1 MGYLL
6 RIKFLTLSNHKKS
19 SMERRQLLKQS
30 AFAIAAFSFSRD
42 LFAKETSTHSEWSG
56 QSATLLQN
64 NMIRLGSNE
73 NPHGPSTLAK
83 QAMIDAVSIS
93 NRYQWDMNASL
104 KTEIGKMTGHTKDHV
119 ALGAGSSELLGVV
132 SLWAAYKKGNVVASE
147 PTFKLWMPAARRM
160 GLPTKLVP
168 LTATKHNDLNGMIQ
182 AMDEQTK
189 MVYLCNPNNPTGTV
203 SPTSELENFIKK
215 VASNTILLVDEA
227 YTDYYDTPSM
237 AHLIDT
243 YPNLV
248 IAKTF
253 SKTFG
258 MAGARVGY
266 VLAHPSTIKQ
276 LNEFQAWANAGPS
289 AVSMQGALAA
299 IKDKSFVAYCKS
311 ENIKAKD
318 ILYKGF
324 DELGIKHIK
333 SFTSF
338 VYFDTAT
345 YKKDIPAL
353 LLANNIMGARP
364 FEQNSS
370 WLRIS
375 IGTVAEMEKVVA
387 VLKAG
392 V

>member
-1 MGYLL
+1 MQ
-6 RIKFLTLSNHKKS
+6 
-19 SMERRQLLKQS
+19 RRQLLKQS
-30 AFAIAAFSFSRD
+30 AFAIASFSLSRE
-42 LFAKETSTHSEWSG
+42 LFANAPITNLDINSSTLNGSTNLS
-56 QSATLLQN
+56 T
-64 NMIRLGSNE
+64 MIRLGSNE

-83 QAMIDAVSIS
+83 QAMIDAVGIS
-93 NRYQWDMNASL
+93 NRYQWDMNALL
-104 KTEIGKMTGHTKDHV
+104 KTEIAKMTGHTKDHV

-168 LTATKHNDLNGMIQ
+168 LTSTKHNDLNGLMN
-182 AMDEQTK
+182 AMDPETK

-203 SPTSELENFIKK
+203 SPTSDLENFIKK
-215 VASNTILLVDEA
+215 VASTTIVLLDEA

-237 AHLIDT
+237 SKMIDA

-266 VLAHPSTIKQ
+266 VLAHPNTIKA

-289 AVSMQGALAA
+289 AVSMQGSLAA
-299 IKDKSFVAYCKS
+299 IKDKDFVTYCKQ

-318 ILYKGF
+318 ILYQGF
-324 DELGIKHIK
+324 DALGIKHIK

-353 LLANNIMGARP
+353 LLANQIIGARS
-364 FEQNSS
+364 FEENSS

-387 VLKAG
+387 VLKLG
-392 V
+392 S

>member
-1 MGYLL
+1 MQ
-6 RIKFLTLSNHKKS
+6 
-19 SMERRQLLKQS
+19 RRQLLKQS
-30 AFAIAAFSFSRD
+30 AFAIASFSLSRE
-42 LFAKETSTHSEWSG
+42 LFANAPITNLDINSSTLNGSTNLS
-56 QSATLLQN
+56 T
-64 NMIRLGSNE
+64 MIRLGSNE

-83 QAMIDAVSIS
+83 QAMIDAVGIS
-93 NRYQWDMNASL
+93 NRYQWDMNALL
-104 KTEIGKMTGHTKDHV
+104 KTEIAKMTGHTKDHV

-168 LTATKHNDLNGMIQ
+168 LTSTKHNDLNGLMN
-182 AMDEQTK
+182 AMDQETK

-203 SPTSELENFIKK
+203 SPTSDLENFIKK
-215 VASNTILLVDEA
+215 VASTTIVLLDEA

-237 AHLIDT
+237 SKMIDA

-266 VLAHPSTIKQ
+266 ALAHPNTIKA

-299 IKDKSFVAYCKS
+299 IKDKKFVNYCKQ

-318 ILYKGF
+318 ILYQGF
-324 DELGIKHIK
+324 DALAIKHIK

-353 LLANNIMGARP
+353 LLANQIIGARS
-364 FEQNSS
+364 FEENSS

-375 IGTVAEMEKVVA
+375 IGTIAEMEKVVA
-387 VLKAG
+387 VLKLGA
-392 V
+392 

>member
-1 MGYLL
+1 MQ
-6 RIKFLTLSNHKKS
+6 
-19 SMERRQLLKQS
+19 RRQLLKQS
-30 AFAIAAFSFSRD
+30 AFAIAAFSFSRE
-42 LFAKETSTHSEWSG
+42 LFANASITNLDINSSTLNKSTVLS
-56 QSATLLQN
+56 

-83 QAMIDAVSIS
+83 QAMIEAVGIS
-93 NRYQWDMNASL
+93 NRYQWDMNALL
-104 KTEIGKMTGHTKDHV
+104 KTEIAKMTGHTKDHV

-168 LTATKHNDLNGMIQ
+168 LTSTKHNDLNGLMN
-182 AMDEQTK
+182 AMDQDTK

-203 SPTSELENFIKK
+203 NPTSDLENFIKK
-215 VASNTILLVDEA
+215 VASTTIVLLDEA

-237 AHLIDT
+237 AKMIDA

-266 VLAHPSTIKQ
+266 VLAHPNTINY

-299 IKDKSFVAYCKS
+299 IKDKEFVAYCKQ

-318 ILYKGF
+318 ILYQGF
-324 DELGIKHIK
+324 DALGIKHIK

-345 YKKDIPAL
+345 YKKNITAL
-353 LLANNIMGARP
+353 LLANQITGARS

-387 VLKAG
+387 VLKLGA
-392 V
+392 

>member
-1 MGYLL
+1 MQ
-6 RIKFLTLSNHKKS
+6 
-19 SMERRQLLKQS
+19 RRQLLKQS
-30 AFAIAAFSFSRD
+30 AFAIAAFSFSRE
-42 LFAKETSTHSEWSG
+42 LFANASITNLDINSSTLNKSTVLS
-56 QSATLLQN
+56 

-83 QAMIDAVSIS
+83 QAMIEAVGIS
-93 NRYQWDMNASL
+93 NRYQWDMNVLL
-104 KTEIGKMTGHTKDHV
+104 KTEIAKMTGHTKDHV

-168 LTATKHNDLNGMIQ
+168 LTSTKHNDLNGLMN
-182 AMDEQTK
+182 AMDQDTK

-203 SPTSELENFIKK
+203 SPTSDLENFIKK
-215 VASNTILLVDEA
+215 VASTTIVLLDEA

-237 AHLIDT
+237 SKMIDA

-266 VLAHPSTIKQ
+266 VLAHPNTIKD

-299 IKDKSFVAYCKS
+299 IKDEEFIAYCKQ

-318 ILYKGF
+318 ILYQGF
-324 DELGIKHIK
+324 DALGIKHIK

-345 YKKDIPAL
+345 YKKNITAL
-353 LLANNIMGARP
+353 LLANQITGARS

-387 VLKAG
+387 VLKLG
-392 V
+392 S

>member
-1 MGYLL
+1 MQ
-6 RIKFLTLSNHKKS
+6 
-19 SMERRQLLKQS
+19 RRQLLKQS
-30 AFAIAAFSFSRD
+30 AFAIAAFSFSRE
-42 LFAKETSTHSEWSG
+42 LFANASITNLDINSST
-56 QSATLLQN
+56 L
-64 NMIRLGSNE
+64 IRLGSNE

-83 QAMIDAVSIS
+83 QAMIDAVGIS
-93 NRYQWDMNASL
+93 NRYQWDMNTVL
-104 KTEIGKMTGHTKDHV
+104 KTEIAKMTGHTKDHV

-168 LTATKHNDLNGMIQ
+168 LTSTKHNDLNGIIN
-182 AMDEQTK
+182 AMDQETK

-203 SPTSELENFIKK
+203 SPTSDLENFIKK
-215 VASNTILLVDEA
+215 VASTTIVLLDEA

-237 AHLIDT
+237 AKMIDT

-266 VLAHPSTIKQ
+266 VLAHPNTIKD

-299 IKDKSFVAYCKS
+299 INDKEFVAYCKQ

-318 ILYKGF
+318 ILYQGF
-324 DELGIKHIK
+324 DALGIKHIK

-353 LLANNIMGARP
+353 LLANQIVGARS

-387 VLKAG
+387 VLKLGA
-392 V
+392 

>member
-1 MGYLL
+1 
-6 RIKFLTLSNHKKS
+6 
-19 SMERRQLLKQS
+19 MERRQLLKQS

-42 LFAKETSTHSEWSG
+42 LFAKETTVFSKSIG
-56 QSATLLQN
+56 LNATLLQN
-64 NMIRLGSNE
+64 NTIRLGSNE

-83 QAMIDAVSIS
+83 QAMMDAVSIS
-93 NRYQWDMNASL
+93 NRYQWDMNATL

-119 ALGAGSSELLGVV
+119 ALGAGSSELLGIV
-132 SLWAAYKKGNVVASE
+132 SLWAAYQKGNVVASE

-168 LTATKHNDLNGMIQ
+168 LTDAKHNDLNGLLQ

-299 IKDKSFVAYCKS
+299 IKDKAFVAYCKS

-324 DELGIKHIK
+324 DDLGIKHIK

>member
-1 MGYLL
+1 
-6 RIKFLTLSNHKKS
+6 
-19 SMERRQLLKQS
+19 MERRQLLKQS
-30 AFAIAAFSFSRD
+30 AFVIAAFSFSREV
-42 LFAKETSTHSEWSG
+42 FANGSNLKLGSNASTLTG
-56 QSATLLQN
+56 ATFES

-93 NRYQWDMNASL
+93 NRYQWDMNGEL
-104 KTEIGKMTGHTKDHV
+104 KTEIAKMTGHTKDHI
-119 ALGAGSSELLGVV
+119 ALGAGSSELLGIV

-168 LTATKHNDLNGMIQ
+168 LTSTKHNDLNGIMN
-182 AMDEQTK
+182 AMDQETK

-203 SPTSELENFIKK
+203 SPTSDLENFIKK
-215 VASNTILLVDEA
+215 VASTTIVLLDEA

-237 AHLIDT
+237 SKMIDA

-266 VLAHPSTIKQ
+266 VLAHPNTIKA

-299 IKDKSFVAYCKS
+299 IKDKEFVAYCKQ

-318 ILYKGF
+318 ILYQGF
-324 DELGIKHIK
+324 DALGIKHIK

-353 LLANNIMGARP
+353 LLANQITGARS

-387 VLKAG
+387 VLKLGA
-392 V
+392 

>member
-1 MGYLL
+1 MQ
-6 RIKFLTLSNHKKS
+6 
-19 SMERRQLLKQS
+19 RRQLLKQS
-30 AFAIAAFSFSRD
+30 AFAIASFSLSRE
-42 LFAKETSTHSEWSG
+42 LFANAPITNLDINSSTLNRSTVLS
-56 QSATLLQN
+56 

-83 QAMIDAVSIS
+83 QAMIDAVGIS
-93 NRYQWDMNASL
+93 NRYQWDMNAVL
-104 KTEIGKMTGHTKDHV
+104 KIEIAKMTGHTKDHV

-168 LTATKHNDLNGMIQ
+168 LTSTKHNDLNGLMN
-182 AMDEQTK
+182 AMDQETK

-203 SPTSELENFIKK
+203 SPISDLENFIKK
-215 VASNTILLVDEA
+215 VASTTIVLLDEA

-237 AHLIDT
+237 SKMINA

-266 VLAHPSTIKQ
+266 VLAHPNTIKA

-299 IKDKSFVAYCKS
+299 IKDKEFVTYCKQ
-311 ENIKAKD
+311 ENIKVKD
-318 ILYKGF
+318 ILYQGF
-324 DELGIKHIK
+324 DALGIKYIK

-353 LLANNIMGARP
+353 LLANQITGARS

-387 VLKAG
+387 VLKLGA
-392 V
+392 

>member
-1 MGYLL
+1 MQ
-6 RIKFLTLSNHKKS
+6 
-19 SMERRQLLKQS
+19 RRQLLKQS
-30 AFAIAAFSFSRD
+30 AFAIAAFSFSRE
-42 LFAKETSTHSEWSG
+42 LFANVSITNLDINSSTLNKSTVLS
-56 QSATLLQN
+56 

-83 QAMIDAVSIS
+83 QAMIEAVGIS
-93 NRYQWDMNASL
+93 NRYQWDMNVLL
-104 KTEIGKMTGHTKDHV
+104 KTEIAKMTGHTKDHV

-168 LTATKHNDLNGMIQ
+168 LTSTKHNDLNGLMN
-182 AMDEQTK
+182 AMDQDTK

-203 SPTSELENFIKK
+203 SPTSDLENFIKK
-215 VASNTILLVDEA
+215 VASTTIVLLDEA

-237 AHLIDT
+237 SKMIDA

-266 VLAHPSTIKQ
+266 VLAHPNTIKD

-299 IKDKSFVAYCKS
+299 IKDEEFIAYCKQ

-318 ILYKGF
+318 ILYQGF
-324 DELGIKHIK
+324 DALGIKHIK

-353 LLANNIMGARP
+353 LLANQITGARS

-387 VLKAG
+387 VLKLG
-392 V
+392 S

>member
-1 MGYLL
+1 
-6 RIKFLTLSNHKKS
+6 
-19 SMERRQLLKQS
+19 MERRQLLKQA
-30 AFAIAAFSFSRD
+30 AFAIGAFSISRE
-42 LFAKETSTHSEWSG
+42 LFAKDGGTYMHGS
-56 QSATLLQN
+56 LLNSKFAEN

-73 NPHGPSTLAK
+73 NPHGPSVLAK
-83 QAMIDAVSIS
+83 KAMVDAISIS
-93 NRYQWDMNASL
+93 NRYQWDMNGML
-104 KTEIGKMTGHTKDHV
+104 KTEIAKMTGHTKEHI

-168 LTATKHNDLNGMIQ
+168 LTATKHNDLNGLMN
-182 AMDEQTK
+182 AMDAQTK
-189 MVYLCNPNNPTGTV
+189 MVYLCNPNNPTGTI
-203 SPTSELENFIKK
+203 SPELELESFIKN
-215 VASNTILLVDEA
+215 VASSTIVLLDEA
-227 YTDYYDTPSM
+227 YTDYYATPSM
-237 AHLIDT
+237 SKLVDSYH
-243 YPNLV
+243 NLV

-299 IKDKSFVAYCKS
+299 IKDKAFVDYCKK
-311 ENIKAKD
+311 ENIKAKAV
-318 ILYKGF
+318 LYKGF
-324 DELGIKHIK
+324 EDLGIEHIK
-333 SFTSF
+333 SYTSF
-338 VYFDTAT
+338 VYFDTAK
-345 YKKDIPAL
+345 YKKNIPAL
-353 LLANNIMGARP
+353 LLEHNIVGARS

-375 IGTVAEMEKVVA
+375 IGTVAEMEKVVE
-387 VLKAG
+387 VLKSG

>member
-1 MGYLL
+1 
-6 RIKFLTLSNHKKS
+6 
-19 SMERRQLLKQS
+19 MERRQLLKQS
-30 AFAIAAFSFSRD
+30 AFAIAAFSFSRE
-42 LFAKETSTHSEWSG
+42 LFANPSNVKLGSNASTLTG
-56 QSATLLQN
+56 PLFQS

-83 QAMIDAVSIS
+83 QAMIDAVGIS
-93 NRYQWDMNASL
+93 NRYQWDMNALL
-104 KTEIGKMTGHTKDHV
+104 KTEIAKMTGHTKDHV

-168 LTATKHNDLNGMIQ
+168 LTSTKHNDLNGLMN
-182 AMDEQTK
+182 AMDQETK

-203 SPTSELENFIKK
+203 SPTSDLENFIKK
-215 VASNTILLVDEA
+215 VASTTIVLLDEA

-237 AHLIDT
+237 SKMIDA

-266 VLAHPSTIKQ
+266 VLAHPNTIKA

-299 IKDKSFVAYCKS
+299 IKDKEFVAYCKQ

-318 ILYKGF
+318 ILYQGF
-324 DELGIKHIK
+324 DALGIKHIK

-345 YKKDIPAL
+345 YKKDIPVL
-353 LLANNIMGARP
+353 LLANQITGARS
-364 FEQNSS
+364 FEENSS

-387 VLKAG
+387 VLKLGA
-392 V
+392 

>member
-1 MGYLL
+1 
-6 RIKFLTLSNHKKS
+6 
-19 SMERRQLLKQS
+19 MERRQLLKQS
-30 AFAIAAFSFSRD
+30 AFAIAAFSFSRE
-42 LFAKETSTHSEWSG
+42 LFANPSNVKLGSNASTLTG
-56 QSATLLQN
+56 PLFQS

-83 QAMIDAVSIS
+83 QAMIDAVGIS
-93 NRYQWDMNASL
+93 NRYQWDMNGEL
-104 KTEIGKMTGHTKDHV
+104 KTEIAKMTGHTKDHV
-119 ALGAGSSELLGVV
+119 ALGAGSSELLGIV
-132 SLWAAYKKGNVVASE
+132 SLWAAFKKGNVVASE

-168 LTATKHNDLNGMIQ
+168 LTETKHNDLNGLMN
-182 AMDEQTK
+182 AMDDQTR

-203 SPTSELENFIKK
+203 SPTSVLEEFIKK
-215 VASNTILLVDEA
+215 VASTTIVLLDEA

-237 AHLIDT
+237 SKMIDA

-266 VLAHPSTIKQ
+266 VLAHPNTIKQ

-299 IKDKSFVAYCKS
+299 IKDKAFVTYCKQ

-324 DELGIKHIK
+324 DALGIKHIK

-345 YKKDIPAL
+345 YKKDVPAL
-353 LLANNIMGARP
+353 LLANQITGARS

-387 VLKAG
+387 VLKLGA
-392 V
+392 

>member
-1 MGYLL
+1 MQ
-6 RIKFLTLSNHKKS
+6 
-19 SMERRQLLKQS
+19 RRQLLKQS
-30 AFAIAAFSFSRD
+30 AFAIASFSLSRE
-42 LFAKETSTHSEWSG
+42 LFANAPITNLDINSSTLNGSTNLS
-56 QSATLLQN
+56 T
-64 NMIRLGSNE
+64 MIRLGSNE

-83 QAMIDAVSIS
+83 QAMIDAVGIS
-93 NRYQWDMNASL
+93 NRYQWDMNALL
-104 KTEIGKMTGHTKDHV
+104 KTEIAKMTGHTKDHV

-168 LTATKHNDLNGMIQ
+168 LTSTKHNDLNGLMN
-182 AMDEQTK
+182 AMDPETK

-203 SPTSELENFIKK
+203 SPTSDLENFIKK
-215 VASNTILLVDEA
+215 VASTTIVLLDEA

-237 AHLIDT
+237 SKMIDA

-266 VLAHPSTIKQ
+266 ALAHPNTIKA

-299 IKDKSFVAYCKS
+299 IKDKEFVNYCKQ

-318 ILYKGF
+318 ILYQGF
-324 DELGIKHIK
+324 DALGIKHIK

-353 LLANNIMGARP
+353 LLANQIIGARS
-364 FEQNSS
+364 FEENSS

-387 VLKAG
+387 VLKIGA
-392 V
+392 

>member
-1 MGYLL
+1 
-6 RIKFLTLSNHKKS
+6 
-19 SMERRQLLKQS
+19 MERRQLLKQS
-30 AFAIAAFSFSRD
+30 GFAIAAFCYSRD
-42 LFAKETSTHSEWSG
+42 LFANHTAAN
-56 QSATLLQN
+56 ATLNHSNPFFLEN

-73 NPHGPSTLAK
+73 NPHGPSPLAK
-83 QAMIDAVSIS
+83 QAMLAAVNIS
-93 NRYQWDMNASL
+93 NRYQWDMNGL
-104 KTEIGKMTGHTKDHV
+104 LRTEIAKLTGHTKEHIT
-119 ALGAGSSELLGVV
+119 LGAGSSELLGVV

-147 PTFKLWMPAARRM
+147 PTFKLWMPAARKM

-168 LTATKHNDLNGMIQ
+168 LTAAKHNDLDGLVK
-182 AMDEQTK
+182 AMDDQTK

-203 SPTSELENFIKK
+203 SPTADLENFIKK
-215 VASNTILLVDEA
+215 VAATTIVLLDEA

-237 AHLIDT
+237 SKLVDQ

-266 VLAHPSTIKQ
+266 VLAHPDTIKQ
-276 LNEFQAWANAGPS
+276 LNELQAWANAGPS
-289 AVSMQGALAA
+289 AVSMRGALAA
-299 IKDKSFVAYCKS
+299 MGDTAFVDFCKK
-311 ENIKAKD
+311 ENVKAKE

-324 DELGIKHIK
+324 EALNINHIK

-338 VYFDTAT
+338 VYFDTAS

-353 LLANNIMGARP
+353 LLANNIIGARS
-364 FEQNSS
+364 FEQNST

-375 IGTVAEMEKVVA
+375 IGTVAEMEKVVE
-387 VLKAG
+387 VLKTNASIG
-392 V
+392 

>member
-1 MGYLL
+1 MQ
-6 RIKFLTLSNHKKS
+6 
-19 SMERRQLLKQS
+19 RRQLLKQS
-30 AFAIAAFSFSRD
+30 AFAIAAFSFSRE
-42 LFAKETSTHSEWSG
+42 LFANATITNLDINSST
-56 QSATLLQN
+56 L
-64 NMIRLGSNE
+64 IRLGSNE
-73 NPHGPSTLAK
+73 NPHGPSSLAK
-83 QAMIDAVSIS
+83 QAMIDAVGIS
-93 NRYQWDMNASL
+93 NRYQWDMNTVL
-104 KTEIGKMTGHTKDHV
+104 KTEIAKMTGHTKDHV

-168 LTATKHNDLNGMIQ
+168 LTSTKHNDLNGIMNS
-182 AMDEQTK
+182 MDQETK

-203 SPTSELENFIKK
+203 SPTSDLENFIKK
-215 VASNTILLVDEA
+215 VASTTIVLLDEA

-237 AHLIDT
+237 AKMINA

-266 VLAHPSTIKQ
+266 VLAHPNTIKE

-299 IKDKSFVAYCKS
+299 IKDKEFVAYCKQ

-318 ILYKGF
+318 ILYQGF
-324 DELGIKHIK
+324 DALGIKHIK

-353 LLANNIMGARP
+353 LLANQITGARS

-387 VLKAG
+387 VLKLGA
-392 V
+392 

>member
-1 MGYLL
+1 MQ
-6 RIKFLTLSNHKKS
+6 
-19 SMERRQLLKQS
+19 RRQLLKQS
-30 AFAIAAFSFSRD
+30 AFAIAAFSFSRE
-42 LFAKETSTHSEWSG
+42 LFANVSITNLDINSSTLNKSTVLS
-56 QSATLLQN
+56 

-83 QAMIDAVSIS
+83 QAMIEAVGIS
-93 NRYQWDMNASL
+93 NRYQWDMNVLL
-104 KTEIGKMTGHTKDHV
+104 KTEIAKMTGHTKDHV

-168 LTATKHNDLNGMIQ
+168 LTSTKHNDLNGLMNT
-182 AMDEQTK
+182 MDQDTK

-203 SPTSELENFIKK
+203 SPTSDLENFIKK
-215 VASNTILLVDEA
+215 VASTTIVLLDEA

-237 AHLIDT
+237 SKMIDA

-266 VLAHPSTIKQ
+266 VLAHPNTIKD

-299 IKDKSFVAYCKS
+299 IKDKEFIAYCKQ

-318 ILYKGF
+318 ILYQGF
-324 DELGIKHIK
+324 DALGIKHIK

-353 LLANNIMGARP
+353 LLANQITGARS

-387 VLKAG
+387 VLKLG
-392 V
+392 S

>member
-1 MGYLL
+1 
-6 RIKFLTLSNHKKS
+6 
-19 SMERRQLLKQS
+19 MERRQLLKQS
-30 AFAIAAFSFSRD
+30 AFAIAAFSFSREV
-42 LFAKETSTHSEWSG
+42 FANASNLKLGSNASTLTG
-56 QSATLLQN
+56 ATFQS

-83 QAMIDAVSIS
+83 QAMIDAVGIS
-93 NRYQWDMNASL
+93 NRYQWDMNGEL
-104 KTEIGKMTGHTKDHV
+104 KTEIAKMTGHTKDHV
-119 ALGAGSSELLGVV
+119 ALGAGSSELLGIV
-132 SLWAAYKKGNVVASE
+132 SLWAAFKKGNVVASE

-168 LTATKHNDLNGMIQ
+168 LTETKHNDLNGLMN
-182 AMDEQTK
+182 AMDDQTR

-203 SPTSELENFIKK
+203 SPTSVLEEFIKK
-215 VASNTILLVDEA
+215 VASTTIVLLDEA

-237 AHLIDT
+237 SKMIDA

-266 VLAHPSTIKQ
+266 VLAHPNTIKQ

-299 IKDKSFVAYCKS
+299 IKDKAFVTYCKQ

-324 DELGIKHIK
+324 DALGIKHIK

-345 YKKDIPAL
+345 YKKDVPAL
-353 LLANNIMGARP
+353 LLANQITGARS

-387 VLKAG
+387 VLKLGA
-392 V
+392 

>member
-1 MGYLL
+1 
-6 RIKFLTLSNHKKS
+6 
-19 SMERRQLLKQS
+19 MERRQLLKQS
-30 AFAIAAFSFSRD
+30 AFAIAAFSFSREV
-42 LFAKETSTHSEWSG
+42 FANGSNLKLGSNASTLTG
-56 QSATLLQN
+56 ATFQS

-93 NRYQWDMNASL
+93 NRYQWDMNGEL
-104 KTEIGKMTGHTKDHV
+104 KTEIAKMTGHTKDHV
-119 ALGAGSSELLGVV
+119 ALGAGSSELLGIV

-168 LTATKHNDLNGMIQ
+168 LTETKHNDLNGLMN
-182 AMDEQTK
+182 AMDEQTR

-203 SPTSELENFIKK
+203 SPTSVLEEFIKK
-215 VASNTILLVDEA
+215 VASTTIVLLDEA

-237 AHLIDT
+237 SKMIDA
-243 YPNLV
+243 YPNLI

-266 VLAHPSTIKQ
+266 VLAHPNTIKQ

-299 IKDKSFVAYCKS
+299 IKDKEFVTYCKQ
-311 ENIKAKD
+311 ENIKAKE
-318 ILYKGF
+318 ILYNGF
-324 DELGIKHIK
+324 DALGIKHIK

-353 LLANNIMGARP
+353 LLANQITGARS

-387 VLKAG
+387 VLKLG

>member
-1 MGYLL
+1 
-6 RIKFLTLSNHKKS
+6 
-19 SMERRQLLKQS
+19 MERRQLLKQS
-30 AFAIAAFSFSRD
+30 AFAIAAFSFSRE
-42 LFAKETSTHSEWSG
+42 LFANPSNVKLGSNASTLTG
-56 QSATLLQN
+56 PLFQS

-73 NPHGPSTLAK
+73 NPHGPSSLAK
-83 QAMIDAVSIS
+83 QAMIDAVGIS
-93 NRYQWDMNASL
+93 NRYQWDMNGEL
-104 KTEIGKMTGHTKDHV
+104 KTEIAQMTGHTKDHV
-119 ALGAGSSELLGVV
+119 ALGAGSSELLGIV
-132 SLWAAYKKGNVVASE
+132 SLWAAFKKGNVVASE

-168 LTATKHNDLNGMIQ
+168 LTETKHNDLNGLMN
-182 AMDEQTK
+182 AMDDQTR

-203 SPTSELENFIKK
+203 SPTSVLEEFIKK
-215 VASNTILLVDEA
+215 VASTTIVLLDEA

-237 AHLIDT
+237 SKMIDA

-266 VLAHPSTIKQ
+266 VLAHPNTIKQ

-299 IKDKSFVAYCKS
+299 IKDKAFVTYCKQ

-324 DELGIKHIK
+324 DALGIKHIK

-345 YKKDIPAL
+345 YKKDVPAL
-353 LLANNIMGARP
+353 LLANQITGARS

-387 VLKAG
+387 VLKLGA
-392 V
+392 

>member
-1 MGYLL
+1 MQ
-6 RIKFLTLSNHKKS
+6 
-19 SMERRQLLKQS
+19 RRQLLKQS
-30 AFAIAAFSFSRD
+30 AFAIASFSLSRE
-42 LFAKETSTHSEWSG
+42 LFANAPITNLDINSSTLNGSTNLS
-56 QSATLLQN
+56 T
-64 NMIRLGSNE
+64 MIRLGSNE

-83 QAMIDAVSIS
+83 QAMIDAVGIS
-93 NRYQWDMNASL
+93 NRYQWDMNALL
-104 KTEIGKMTGHTKDHV
+104 KTEIAKMTGHTKDHV

-168 LTATKHNDLNGMIQ
+168 LTSTKHNDLNGLMN
-182 AMDEQTK
+182 AMDPETK

-203 SPTSELENFIKK
+203 SPTSDLENFIKK
-215 VASNTILLVDEA
+215 VASTTIVLLDEA

-237 AHLIDT
+237 SKMIDA

-266 VLAHPSTIKQ
+266 ALAHPNTIKA

-299 IKDKSFVAYCKS
+299 IKDKKFVNYCKQ

-318 ILYKGF
+318 ILYQGF
-324 DELGIKHIK
+324 DALGIKHIK

-338 VYFDTAT
+338 VYFETAT

-353 LLANNIMGARP
+353 LLANQIIGARS
-364 FEQNSS
+364 FEENSS

-375 IGTVAEMEKVVA
+375 IGTLAEMEKVVA
-387 VLKAG
+387 VLKLGA
-392 V
+392 

>member
-1 MGYLL
+1 MQ
-6 RIKFLTLSNHKKS
+6 
-19 SMERRQLLKQS
+19 RRQLLKQS
-30 AFAIAAFSFSRD
+30 AFAIAAFSFSRE
-42 LFAKETSTHSEWSG
+42 LFANASITNLDINSST
-56 QSATLLQN
+56 L
-64 NMIRLGSNE
+64 IRLGSNE

-83 QAMIDAVSIS
+83 KAMIEAVGIS
-93 NRYQWDMNASL
+93 NRYQWDMNALL
-104 KTEIGKMTGHTKDHV
+104 KTEIAKMTGHTKDHV

-168 LTATKHNDLNGMIQ
+168 LTSTKHNDLNGLMN
-182 AMDEQTK
+182 AMDQDTK

-203 SPTSELENFIKK
+203 SPTSDLENFIKK
-215 VASNTILLVDEA
+215 VASTSIVLLDEA

-237 AHLIDT
+237 SKMIDA

-266 VLAHPSTIKQ
+266 VLAHPNTIKD

-299 IKDKSFVAYCKS
+299 IKDKEFIAYCKQ

-318 ILYKGF
+318 ILYQGF
-324 DELGIKHIK
+324 DALGIKHIK

-345 YKKDIPAL
+345 YKKNITAL
-353 LLANNIMGARP
+353 LLANQITGARS

-387 VLKAG
+387 VLKLG
-392 V
+392 S

>member
-1 MGYLL
+1 MQ
-6 RIKFLTLSNHKKS
+6 
-19 SMERRQLLKQS
+19 RRQLLKQS
-30 AFAIAAFSFSRD
+30 AFAIAAFSFSRE
-42 LFAKETSTHSEWSG
+42 LFGNASITNLDINSST
-56 QSATLLQN
+56 L
-64 NMIRLGSNE
+64 IRLGSNE

-83 QAMIDAVSIS
+83 QAMIDAVGIS
-93 NRYQWDMNASL
+93 NRYQWDMNTVL
-104 KTEIGKMTGHTKDHV
+104 KTEIAKMTGHTKDHV

-168 LTATKHNDLNGMIQ
+168 LTSTKHNDLNGIMN
-182 AMDEQTK
+182 AMDQETK

-203 SPTSELENFIKK
+203 SPTSDLENFIKK
-215 VASNTILLVDEA
+215 VASTTIVLLDEA

-237 AHLIDT
+237 AKMINA

-266 VLAHPSTIKQ
+266 VLAHPNTINY

-299 IKDKSFVAYCKS
+299 IKDKEFVAYCKQ

-318 ILYKGF
+318 ILYQGF
-324 DELGIKHIK
+324 DALGIKHIK

-338 VYFDTAT
+338 VYFDTTT

-353 LLANNIMGARP
+353 LLANQITGARS

-387 VLKAG
+387 VLKLGA
-392 V
+392 

>member
-1 MGYLL
+1 
-6 RIKFLTLSNHKKS
+6 
-19 SMERRQLLKQS
+19 MERRQLLKQS
-30 AFAIAAFSFSRD
+30 AFAIAAFTFSRD
-42 LFAKETSTHSEWSG
+42 VFANVSSVPFDTS
-56 QSATLLQN
+56 N

-73 NPHGPSTLAK
+73 NPHGPSILAK
-83 QAMIDAVSIS
+83 EAMIQAVSIS
-93 NRYQWDMNASL
+93 NRYQWDMNGLLRTTIAS
-104 KTEIGKMTGHTKDHV
+104 MTGHTKDHV
-119 ALGAGSSELLGVV
+119 ALGAGSSELLGIV
-132 SLWAAYKKGNVVASE
+132 SLWAAYKKGNVVASD

-160 GLPTKLVP
+160 GLPIKLVP
-168 LTATKHNDLNGMIQ
+168 LTPSKHNDLKGMADAI
-182 AMDEQTK
+182 DEQTK

-203 SPTSELENFIKK
+203 SPTNELEEFIKK
-215 VASNTILLVDEA
+215 VASTTIVLLDEA

-237 AHLIDT
+237 SKLIDT
-243 YPNLV
+243 YPNLI

-299 IKDKSFVAYCKS
+299 IKDTEFVAFCKK
-311 ENIKAKD
+311 ENIKAKS
-318 ILYKGF
+318 ILYNGF
-324 DELGIKHIK
+324 NDLGIVYIN
-333 SFTSF
+333 SYTSF
-338 VYFDTAT
+338 VYFDTST

-353 LLANNIMGARP
+353 LLEHQIIGARS

-375 IGTVAEMEKVVA
+375 IGTVDEMQKVVA
-387 VLKAG
+387 VLKSG

>member
-1 MGYLL
+1 MQ
-6 RIKFLTLSNHKKS
+6 
-19 SMERRQLLKQS
+19 RRQLLKQS
-30 AFAIAAFSFSRD
+30 AFAIASFSLSRE
-42 LFAKETSTHSEWSG
+42 LFAKAPITNLNINSSTLNGS
-56 QSATLLQN
+56 TNLTT
-64 NMIRLGSNE
+64 MIRLGSNE

-83 QAMIDAVSIS
+83 QAMIDAVGIS
-93 NRYQWDMNASL
+93 NRYQWDMNALL
-104 KTEIGKMTGHTKDHV
+104 KTEIAKMTGHTKDHV

-160 GLPTKLVP
+160 GLSTKLVP
-168 LTATKHNDLNGMIQ
+168 LTSTKHNDLNGLMN
-182 AMDEQTK
+182 AMDQETK
-189 MVYLCNPNNPTGTV
+189 MVYICNPNNPTGTV
-203 SPTSELENFIKK
+203 SPTSDLENFIKK
-215 VASNTILLVDEA
+215 VASTTIVLLDEA

-237 AHLIDT
+237 SKMIDA

-266 VLAHPSTIKQ
+266 VLAHPNTIKA

-289 AVSMQGALAA
+289 AVSMQGALSA
-299 IKDKSFVAYCKS
+299 IKDKDFVTYCKQ

-318 ILYKGF
+318 ILYQGF
-324 DELGIKHIK
+324 DALGIKHIK

-353 LLANNIMGARP
+353 LLANQIIGARS
-364 FEQNSS
+364 FEENSS

-387 VLKAG
+387 VLKLGA
-392 V
+392 

>member
-1 MGYLL
+1 MQ
-6 RIKFLTLSNHKKS
+6 
-19 SMERRQLLKQS
+19 RRQLLKQS
-30 AFAIAAFSFSRD
+30 AFAIAAFSFSRE
-42 LFAKETSTHSEWSG
+42 LFANASITNLDINSSTLNKSTVLS
-56 QSATLLQN
+56 

-83 QAMIDAVSIS
+83 QAMIEAVGIS
-93 NRYQWDMNASL
+93 NRYQWDMNVLL
-104 KTEIGKMTGHTKDHV
+104 KTEIAKKTGHTKDHV

-168 LTATKHNDLNGMIQ
+168 LTSTKHNDLNGLMN
-182 AMDEQTK
+182 AMDQDTK

-203 SPTSELENFIKK
+203 SPTSDLENFIKK
-215 VASNTILLVDEA
+215 VASTTIVLLDEA

-237 AHLIDT
+237 SKMIDA

-266 VLAHPSTIKQ
+266 VLAHPNTIKD

-299 IKDKSFVAYCKS
+299 IKDEEFIAYCKQ

-318 ILYKGF
+318 ILYQGF
-324 DELGIKHIK
+324 DALGIKHIK

-345 YKKDIPAL
+345 YKKNITAL
-353 LLANNIMGARP
+353 LLANQITGARS

-387 VLKAG
+387 VLKLG

>member
-1 MGYLL
+1 MQ
-6 RIKFLTLSNHKKS
+6 
-19 SMERRQLLKQS
+19 RRQLLKQS
-30 AFAIAAFSFSRD
+30 AFAIAAFSFSRE
-42 LFAKETSTHSEWSG
+42 LFANASITNLDINSSTLNKSTVLS
-56 QSATLLQN
+56 

-83 QAMIDAVSIS
+83 KAMIEAVGIS
-93 NRYQWDMNASL
+93 NRYQWDMNALL
-104 KTEIGKMTGHTKDHV
+104 KTEIAKMTGHTKDHV

-168 LTATKHNDLNGMIQ
+168 LTSTKHNDLNGLMN
-182 AMDEQTK
+182 AMDQDTK

-203 SPTSELENFIKK
+203 SPTSDLENFIKK
-215 VASNTILLVDEA
+215 VASTSIVLLDEA

-237 AHLIDT
+237 SKMIDA

-266 VLAHPSTIKQ
+266 VLAHPNTIKA

-289 AVSMQGALAA
+289 AVSMRGALAA
-299 IKDKSFVAYCKS
+299 IKDKEFVAYCKQ

-318 ILYKGF
+318 ILYHGF
-324 DELGIKHIK
+324 DALGIKHIK

-353 LLANNIMGARP
+353 LLANQITGARS

-387 VLKAG
+387 VLKLG
-392 V
+392 S

>member
-1 MGYLL
+1 MQ
-6 RIKFLTLSNHKKS
+6 
-19 SMERRQLLKQS
+19 RRQLLKQS
-30 AFAIAAFSFSRD
+30 AFAIASFSLSRE
-42 LFAKETSTHSEWSG
+42 LFANAPITNLDINSSTLNGSTNLS
-56 QSATLLQN
+56 T
-64 NMIRLGSNE
+64 MIRLGSNE

-83 QAMIDAVSIS
+83 QAMIDAVGIS
-93 NRYQWDMNASL
+93 NRYQWDMNALL
-104 KTEIGKMTGHTKDHV
+104 KTEIAKMTGHTKDHV

-168 LTATKHNDLNGMIQ
+168 LTSTKHNDLNGLMN
-182 AMDEQTK
+182 AMDPETK

-203 SPTSELENFIKK
+203 SPTSDLENFIKK
-215 VASNTILLVDEA
+215 VASTTIVLLDEA

-237 AHLIDT
+237 SKMIDA

-266 VLAHPSTIKQ
+266 VLAHPNTIKD

-299 IKDKSFVAYCKS
+299 IKDKDFVTYCKQ

-318 ILYKGF
+318 ILYQGF
-324 DELGIKHIK
+324 DALGIKHIK

-353 LLANNIMGARP
+353 LLANQIIGARS
-364 FEQNSS
+364 FEENSS

-387 VLKAG
+387 VLKLG
-392 V
+392 S

>member
-1 MGYLL
+1 
-6 RIKFLTLSNHKKS
+6 
-19 SMERRQLLKQS
+19 MERRQLLKQS
-30 AFAIAAFSFSRD
+30 AFAIAAFSFSRE
-42 LFAKETSTHSEWSG
+42 LFAKDAVNQPALNGSN
-56 QSATLLQN
+56 ATLN

-73 NPHGPSTLAK
+73 NPHGPSPLAK
-83 QAMIDAVSIS
+83 QAMVDAIHIS
-93 NRYQWDMNASL
+93 NRYQWDMNGNL
-104 KTEIGKMTGHTKDHV
+104 RTEIGKMTGHTKDHV

-168 LTATKHNDLNGMIQ
+168 LTASKHNDLNGLMN
-182 AMDEQTK
+182 AMDEQTR

-203 SPTSELENFIKK
+203 SPTSELENFIDK
-215 VASNTILLVDEA
+215 VANNTIVLLDEA
-227 YTDYYDTPSM
+227 YTDYYDVPSM
-237 AHLIDT
+237 SNLIDR

-266 VLAHPSTIKQ
+266 ILAHPTTIKQ

-299 IKDKSFVAYCKS
+299 IKDKDFVAHCKK
-311 ENIKAKD
+311 ENIKAKAV
-318 ILYKGF
+318 LYKGF
-324 DELGIKHIK
+324 EDLGIAHIK

-338 VYFDTAT
+338 VYFNTVT

-353 LLANNIMGARP
+353 LLANNITGARP
-364 FEQNSS
+364 FEQNST

-387 VLKAG
+387 VLKSGA
-392 V
+392 

>member
-1 MGYLL
+1 MQ
-6 RIKFLTLSNHKKS
+6 
-19 SMERRQLLKQS
+19 RRQLLKQS
-30 AFAIAAFSFSRD
+30 AFAIASFSLSRE
-42 LFAKETSTHSEWSG
+42 LFANAPITNLDINSSTLNGSTNLS
-56 QSATLLQN
+56 T
-64 NMIRLGSNE
+64 MIRLGSNE

-83 QAMIDAVSIS
+83 QAMIDAVGIS
-93 NRYQWDMNASL
+93 NRYQWDMNALL
-104 KTEIGKMTGHTKDHV
+104 KTEIAKMTGHTKDHV

-160 GLPTKLVP
+160 GLPTKLVQ
-168 LTATKHNDLNGMIQ
+168 LTSTKHNDLNGLMN
-182 AMDEQTK
+182 AMDPETK

-203 SPTSELENFIKK
+203 SPTSDLENFIKK
-215 VASNTILLVDEA
+215 VASTTIVLLDEA

-237 AHLIDT
+237 SKMIDA

-266 VLAHPSTIKQ
+266 VLAHPNTIKA

-299 IKDKSFVAYCKS
+299 IKDKDFVTYCKQ

-318 ILYKGF
+318 ILYQGF
-324 DELGIKHIK
+324 DALGIKHIK

-353 LLANNIMGARP
+353 LLANQIIGARS
-364 FEQNSS
+364 FEENSS

-387 VLKAG
+387 VLKLG
-392 V
+392 S

>member
-1 MGYLL
+1 
-6 RIKFLTLSNHKKS
+6 
-19 SMERRQLLKQS
+19 MERRQLLKQS
-30 AFAIAAFSFSRD
+30 AFAIAAFSFSRA
-42 LFAKETSTHSEWSG
+42 LFANPSNVKLGSNASTLTG
-56 QSATLLQN
+56 PLFQS

-73 NPHGPSTLAK
+73 NPHGPSSLAK
-83 QAMIDAVSIS
+83 QAMIDAVGIS
-93 NRYQWDMNASL
+93 NRYQWDMNGEL
-104 KTEIGKMTGHTKDHV
+104 KTEIAKMTGHTKDHV
-119 ALGAGSSELLGVV
+119 ALGAGSSELLGIV
-132 SLWAAYKKGNVVASE
+132 SLWAAFKKGNVVASE

-168 LTATKHNDLNGMIQ
+168 LTETKHNDLNGLMN
-182 AMDEQTK
+182 AMDDQTR

-203 SPTSELENFIKK
+203 SPTSVLEEFIKK
-215 VASNTILLVDEA
+215 VASTTIVLLDEA

-237 AHLIDT
+237 SKMIDA

-266 VLAHPSTIKQ
+266 VLAHPNTIKQ

-299 IKDKSFVAYCKS
+299 IKDKAFVTYCKQ

-324 DELGIKHIK
+324 DALGIKHIK

-345 YKKDIPAL
+345 YKKDVPAL
-353 LLANNIMGARP
+353 LLANQITGARS

-387 VLKAG
+387 VLKLGA
-392 V
+392 

>member
-1 MGYLL
+1 MQ
-6 RIKFLTLSNHKKS
+6 
-19 SMERRQLLKQS
+19 RRQLLKQS
-30 AFAIAAFSFSRD
+30 AFAIAAFSFSRE
-42 LFAKETSTHSEWSG
+42 LFANASITNLDINSSTLNKSTVLS
-56 QSATLLQN
+56 

-83 QAMIDAVSIS
+83 QAMIEAVGIS
-93 NRYQWDMNASL
+93 NRYQWDMNVLL
-104 KTEIGKMTGHTKDHV
+104 KTEIAKKTGHTKDHV

-168 LTATKHNDLNGMIQ
+168 LTSTKHNDLNGLMNT
-182 AMDEQTK
+182 MDQDTK

-203 SPTSELENFIKK
+203 SPTSDLENFIKK
-215 VASNTILLVDEA
+215 VASTTIVLLDEA

-237 AHLIDT
+237 SKMIDA

-266 VLAHPSTIKQ
+266 VLAHPNTIKD

-299 IKDKSFVAYCKS
+299 IKDKEFIAYCKQ

-318 ILYKGF
+318 ILYQGF
-324 DELGIKHIK
+324 DALGIKHIK

-345 YKKDIPAL
+345 YKKNITAL
-353 LLANNIMGARP
+353 LLANQITGARS

-387 VLKAG
+387 VLKLG

>member
-1 MGYLL
+1 
-6 RIKFLTLSNHKKS
+6 
-19 SMERRQLLKQS
+19 MERRQLLKQS
-30 AFAIAAFSFSRD
+30 AFAIAAFSFSRE
-42 LFAKETSTHSEWSG
+42 LFANPSNVKLGSNASTSTG
-56 QSATLLQN
+56 PLFQS

-73 NPHGPSTLAK
+73 NPHGPSSLAK
-83 QAMIDAVSIS
+83 QAMIDAVGIS
-93 NRYQWDMNASL
+93 NRYQWDMNGEL
-104 KTEIGKMTGHTKDHV
+104 KTEIAKMTGHTKDHV
-119 ALGAGSSELLGVV
+119 ALGAGSSELLGIV
-132 SLWAAYKKGNVVASE
+132 SLWAAFKKGNVVASE

-168 LTATKHNDLNGMIQ
+168 LTETKHNDLNGLMN
-182 AMDEQTK
+182 AMDDQTR

-203 SPTSELENFIKK
+203 SPTSVLEEFIKK
-215 VASNTILLVDEA
+215 VASTTIVLLDEA

-237 AHLIDT
+237 SKMIDA

-266 VLAHPSTIKQ
+266 VLAHPNTIKQ

-299 IKDKSFVAYCKS
+299 IKDKAFVTYCKQ

-324 DELGIKHIK
+324 DALGIKHIK

-345 YKKDIPAL
+345 YKKDVPAL
-353 LLANNIMGARP
+353 LLANQITGARS

-387 VLKAG
+387 VLKLGA
-392 V
+392 

>member
-1 MGYLL
+1 MQ
-6 RIKFLTLSNHKKS
+6 
-19 SMERRQLLKQS
+19 RRQLLKQS
-30 AFAIAAFSFSRD
+30 AFAIASFSLSRE
-42 LFAKETSTHSEWSG
+42 LFANAPITNLDINSSTLNGSTNLS
-56 QSATLLQN
+56 T
-64 NMIRLGSNE
+64 MIRLGSNE

-83 QAMIDAVSIS
+83 QAMIDAVGIS
-93 NRYQWDMNASL
+93 NRYQWDMNALL
-104 KTEIGKMTGHTKDHV
+104 KTEIAKMTGHTKDHV

-168 LTATKHNDLNGMIQ
+168 LTSTKHNDLNGLMN
-182 AMDEQTK
+182 AMDPETK

-203 SPTSELENFIKK
+203 SPTSDLENFIKK
-215 VASNTILLVDEA
+215 VASTTIVLLDEA

-237 AHLIDT
+237 SKMIDA

-266 VLAHPSTIKQ
+266 VLAHPNTIKA

-299 IKDKSFVAYCKS
+299 IKDKEFVAYCKQ

-318 ILYKGF
+318 ILYQGF
-324 DELGIKHIK
+324 DALGIKHIK

-353 LLANNIMGARP
+353 LLANQIIGARS
-364 FEQNSS
+364 FEENSS

-375 IGTVAEMEKVVA
+375 IGTLAEMEKVVA
-387 VLKAG
+387 VLKLGA
-392 V
+392 

>member
-1 MGYLL
+1 
-6 RIKFLTLSNHKKS
+6 
-19 SMERRQLLKQS
+19 MERRQLLKQS
-30 AFAIAAFSFSRD
+30 AFAIAAFSFSRE
-42 LFAKETSTHSEWSG
+42 LFANPSNVKLGSNASTLTG
-56 QSATLLQN
+56 PLFQS

-83 QAMIDAVSIS
+83 QAMIDAVGIS
-93 NRYQWDMNASL
+93 NRYQWDMNGEL
-104 KTEIGKMTGHTKDHV
+104 KTEIAKMTGHTKDHV
-119 ALGAGSSELLGVV
+119 ALGAGSSELLGIV
-132 SLWAAYKKGNVVASE
+132 SLWAAFKKGNVVASE

-168 LTATKHNDLNGMIQ
+168 LTETKHNDLNGLMN
-182 AMDEQTK
+182 AMDDQTR

-203 SPTSELENFIKK
+203 SPTSVLEEFIKK
-215 VASNTILLVDEA
+215 VASTTIVLLDEA

-237 AHLIDT
+237 SKMIDA

-266 VLAHPSTIKQ
+266 ILAHPNTIKQ

-299 IKDKSFVAYCKS
+299 IKDKAFVTYCKQ

-324 DELGIKHIK
+324 DALGIKHIK

-345 YKKDIPAL
+345 YKKDVPAL
-353 LLANNIMGARP
+353 LLANQITGARS

-387 VLKAG
+387 VLKLGA
-392 V
+392 

>member
-1 MGYLL
+1 
-6 RIKFLTLSNHKKS
+6 
-19 SMERRQLLKQS
+19 MERRQLLKQS
-30 AFAIAAFSFSRD
+30 AFAIAAFSFSRE
-42 LFAKETSTHSEWSG
+42 LFANAPNTHLGNHSSVLTGSAFETS
-56 QSATLLQN
+56 
-64 NMIRLGSNE
+64 MIRLGSNE

-83 QAMIDAVSIS
+83 QAMMDAVGIS
-93 NRYQWDMNASL
+93 NRYQWDMNAQL
-104 KTEIGKMTGHTKDHV
+104 KTAIAEMTNHTKDHV

-168 LTATKHNDLNGMIQ
+168 LTSTKHNDLNELMN
-182 AMDEQTK
+182 AMDQETK

-215 VASNTILLVDEA
+215 VASTTIVLLDEA

-237 AHLIDT
+237 SKMIDA

-266 VLAHPSTIKQ
+266 VLAHPNTIKQ

-299 IKDKSFVAYCKS
+299 IKDKAFVTYCKQ
-311 ENIKAKD
+311 ENIKAKE
-318 ILYKGF
+318 ILYQGF
-324 DELGIKHIK
+324 DALGIKHIK
-333 SFTSF
+333 SLTSF

-353 LLANNIMGARP
+353 LLANQITGARS
-364 FEQNSS
+364 FEQNST

-387 VLKAG
+387 VLKQG

>member
-1 MGYLL
+1 MQ
-6 RIKFLTLSNHKKS
+6 
-19 SMERRQLLKQS
+19 RRQLLKQS
-30 AFAIAAFSFSRD
+30 AFAIASFSLSRE
-42 LFAKETSTHSEWSG
+42 LFANAPITNLDINSSTLNGSTNLS
-56 QSATLLQN
+56 T
-64 NMIRLGSNE
+64 MIRLGSNE

-83 QAMIDAVSIS
+83 QAMIDAVGIS
-93 NRYQWDMNASL
+93 NRYQWDMNALL
-104 KTEIGKMTGHTKDHV
+104 KTEIAKMTGHTKDHV

-168 LTATKHNDLNGMIQ
+168 LTSTKHNDLNGLMN
-182 AMDEQTK
+182 AMDPETK

-203 SPTSELENFIKK
+203 SPTSDLENFIKK
-215 VASNTILLVDEA
+215 VASTTIVLLDEA

-237 AHLIDT
+237 SKMIDA

-266 VLAHPSTIKQ
+266 ALAHPNTIKA

-299 IKDKSFVAYCKS
+299 IKDKKFVNYCKQ

-318 ILYKGF
+318 ILYQGF
-324 DELGIKHIK
+324 DALAIKHIK

-353 LLANNIMGARP
+353 LLANQIIGARS
-364 FEQNSS
+364 FEENSS

-375 IGTVAEMEKVVA
+375 IGTIAEMEKVVA
-387 VLKAG
+387 VLKLGA
-392 V
+392 

>member
-1 MGYLL
+1 
-6 RIKFLTLSNHKKS
+6 
-19 SMERRQLLKQS
+19 MERRQLLKHA
-30 AFAIAAFSFSRD
+30 AFAIGAFSISPET
-42 LFAKETSTHSEWSG
+42 FAKEADLHTNGSLMNELLAE
-56 QSATLLQN
+56 QS
-64 NMIRLGSNE
+64 MIRLGSNE
-73 NPHGPSTLAK
+73 NPHGPSALAK
-83 QAMIDAVSIS
+83 QAMVEAVGIS
-93 NRYQWDMNASL
+93 NRYQWDMNGLL
-104 KTEIGKMTGHTKDHV
+104 KTEIAKMTGHTKEHI

-168 LTATKHNDLNGMIQ
+168 LTSSKHNDLNGMIN
-182 AMDEQTK
+182 AMDDQTK

-203 SPTSELENFIKK
+203 SSESDLENFIKK
-215 VASNTILLVDEA
+215 VASSTILLVDEA

-237 AHLIDT
+237 SKLVDT

-266 VLAHPSTIKQ
+266 VLAHPATIKQ

-299 IKDKSFVAYCKS
+299 IKDKAFVDYCKK
-311 ENIKAKD
+311 ENIKAKAV
-318 ILYKGF
+318 LYKGF
-324 DELGIKHIK
+324 DDLGIAHIK

-345 YKKDIPAL
+345 YKKEIPAL

-364 FEQNSS
+364 FEQNST

-375 IGTVAEMEKVVA
+375 IGTVSEMEKVVA